1 MSNASLP
8 SNLTVNRTRFSRVL
22 ETCKPTFD
30 VLSET
35 SATSGCVTTSAGQFS
50 RSTEHVTL
58 SPPAA
63 SRQQER
69 RHCSREDPPHL
80 HSLRPRCWLDVT
92 SAYQFR
98 IRPATG

>member
-35 SATSGCVTTSAGQFS
+35 SATSGLC
-50 RSTEHVTL
+50 
-58 SPPAA
+58 
-63 SRQQER
+63 
-69 RHCSREDPPHL
+69 D
-80 HSLRPRCWLDVT
+80 DVGGPI
-92 SAYQFR
+92 Q
-98 IRPATG
+98 